1 MRAVHLVTAPKP
13 LDEHDVPHAQLL
25 LLGNDLVHVGD
36 CAHLVVDREL
46 LPVGAFMLSHQ
57 EVPRVVQLLVPA
69 ASERRLLHH
78 DADIRV
84 SVLELRAP
92 ATAYPPV

>member
-13 LDEHDVPHAQLL
+13 LDEHDVPHAHLL
-25 LLGNDLVHVGD
+25 LLGDNLVIVADG
-36 CAHLVVDREL
+36 AHLVVDGKL

-69 ASERRLLHH
+69 ASERRL
-78 DADIRV
+78 A
-84 SVLELRAP
+84 SAP
-92 ATAYPPV
+92 RRGHPRFRT